1 MASNFGRLSDK
12 LKDADLERR
21 MEEEEVS
28 RLSAASNTQRS
39 NARCADASG
48 VRGGGG

>member
-21 MEEEEVS
+21 MEEEEV
-28 RLSAASNTQRS
+28 RTRHPFRIRIYTL
-39 NARCADASG
+39 
-48 VRGGGG
+48 

>member
-28 RLSAASNTQRS
+28 RLAAASKVGPPGSR
-39 NARCADASG
+39 AIRCS
-48 VRGGGG
+48 VV